1 MKIKNNF
8 WVMSAALVLLSVPLL
23 GQWGAIQVGKKG
35 VITLSATVRV
45 GDAWLPSG
53 SYQIQHIFT
62 ENHVMVF
69 KKKGKEVARAK
80 CEMQRL
86 GNKVEFMEVHYR
98 LNAAGEDTITEIRI
112 RGENIKHVF

>member
-35 VITLSATVRV
+35 MITLSATVRV

-69 KKKGKEVARAK
+69 KKKGKEVARATCQLQPLQEK
-80 CEMQRL
+80 AAY
-86 GNKVEFMEVHYR
+86 NEVHSR
-98 LNAAGEDTITEIRI
+98 PNAAGEKTITEIRI